1 MLKAAPYAGF
11 VLHGITENSPPS
23 IYIRDVLAPAFE
35 RETGIRIDLTISDNV
50 SIEQAI
56 ARGGGEYDFAYLEQD
71 VIYGYLEDELLI
83 DLTQMLTDNPNLI
96 SPAFNL
102 MDFTDFIDEF
112 KDPATDHLFGVPIEA
127 FIKVYAYRTDLFE
140 DPAIRAEFEA
150 QYHYPLAPAI
160 TFEQYHDI
168 AAFFTDYGRRNGLD
182 LWGTSLQATTDHV
195 ASFYE
200 FIETIAP
207 TFGVYNW
214 GVNLET
220 GHATSDN
227 GGALDSDAAKDALRF
242 WIDLLQFAP
251 PDADKSTW
259 SDVADAF
266 AEGRVAQG
274 WLYGEYVATLATDPQ
289 QSAIVDHLGVT
300 LPPTAPG
307 VAEDALVGEGY
318 IGYYDGAA
326 FGIPKNSSQAG
337 PALLW
342 LQYLGQSAVQP
353 EWAVET
359 SRVVHLSTFDDPL
372 VRAQDQRLQGYFT
385 LVKKQGNLFAGAP
398 PFPFH
403 SELRDVITSY
413 IQQAI
418 RGDVTP
424 EAALDQAALAADE
437 LLAELGVGD

>member
-1 MLKAAPYAGF
+1 M
-11 VLHGITENSPPS
+11 
-23 IYIRDVLAPAFE
+23 LAPAFE
-35 RETGIRIDLTISDNV
+35 RETGIGIDLTISDNV

-56 ARGGGEYDFAYLEQD
+56 ARGDDEYDFAYLEQD

-83 DLTQMLTDNPNLI
+83 DLSQMLTDNQDLV

-112 KDPATDHLFGVPIEA
+112 KDPVTDHLYGVPIEA
-127 FIKVYAYRTDLFE
+127 FIKIYAYRTDLFQ

-168 AAFFTDYGRRNGLD
+168 AAFFTDYGRKNDLD

-200 FIETIAP
+200 FFETIAP

-227 GGALDSDAAKDALRF
+227 GGALDSDAAKEALRF

-266 AEGRVAQG
+266 AEGQVAQG
-274 WLYGEYVATLATDPQ
+274 WLYGEYVATLATDSQ
-289 QSAIVDHLGVT
+289 RSAIVDHLGVS

-326 FGIPKNSSQAG
+326 FGIPKNSSRVG

-403 SELRDVITSY
+403 SELRDVITPY

-418 RGDVTP
+418 RGELTP

-437 LLAELGVGD
+437 LLAELGVGE